1 MKRCIIYCKSF
12 VNIQPMINCCIKD
25 DSFYLTP
32 EQMFQTLD
40 IMENKNADKI
50 DNTKNCNDRVKST
63 I

>member
-1 MKRCIIYCKSF
+1 
-12 VNIQPMINCCIKD
+12 MINCCIKD

-50 DNTKNCNDRVKST
+50 DNTKNYNDRVKST